1 MASWLQNLTAKLRA
15 GAAAPVA
22 GVEAQNTRISLG
34 LEQFVPWLTEVEHPS
49 VLDLG
54 CVWQAT
60 VSFFTQAGC
69 KLYTEDL
76 FKALALARAETL
88 PEAPPLAP
96 RFLAGALQHRR
107 ENFRGILAWDLFD
120 YLPEEL
126 VEPVAARLY
135 ELLEPEGMLLLL
147 CHKRPESVSFT
158 RYRVL
163 DARTLELLPGSL
175 PLSVERTYANRAL
188 LNLFAAFRSARNF
201 VGRDN
206 LRELFLTK

>member
-1 MASWLQNLTAKLRA
+1 MGSWLQNLTAKLRPA
-15 GAAAPVA
+15 TAEPASGID
-22 GVEAQNTRISLG
+22 TRTTRTSLA
-34 LEQFVPWLTEVEHPS
+34 LEQFIPSLTEVDHPS

-54 CVWQAT
+54 CVWQST
-60 VSFFTQAGC
+60 VTFFTQAGC
-69 KLYTEDL
+69 KLYAEDL
-76 FKALALARAETL
+76 FNALSLARAETS
-88 PEAPPLAP
+88 PEALPLAQ
-96 RFLAGALQHRR
+96 RFLAGVLRHPR

-147 CHKRPESVSFT
+147 CHKRPEGTSFT

-163 DARTLELLPGSL
+163 NARTLELLPGSL

>member
-1 MASWLQNLTAKLRA
+1 MGTWREKLNELLSP
-15 GAAAPVA
+15 GAAAAPPA
-22 GVEAQNTRISLG
+22 PGRNLRTSLGVEQFIG
-34 LEQFVPWLTEVEHPS
+34 LLADAPHPS

-60 VSFFTQAGC
+60 VAFFTQAGC
-69 KLYTEDL
+69 KLYTEDV
-76 FKALALARAETL
+76 FQALHQARAETR
-88 PEAPPLAP
+88 PKAPPLAE
-96 RFLAGALQHRR
+96 RFLPAVLKYPE

-126 VEPVAARLY
+126 VNLLAGRLFD
-135 ELLEPEGMLLLL
+135 LLEPGGALLGLFHNRAEG
-147 CHKRPESVSFT
+147 ESFT

-175 PLSVERTYANRAL
+175 MLPFERVYPNRAL
-188 LNLFAAFRSARNF
+188 LNLFAAFRSSRTF

-206 LRELFLTK
+206 LRELFLVK

>member
-1 MASWLQNLTAKLRA
+1 MGTWREKLNEFLSP
-15 GAAAPVA
+15 GAAATTA
-22 GVEAQNTRISLG
+22 ATERNTRTSLG
-34 LEQFVPWLTEVEHPS
+34 VEQFVGSLADAPHPS

-76 FKALALARAETL
+76 FQALHQARAETR
-88 PEAPPLAP
+88 PKAPPLAE
-96 RFLAGALQHRR
+96 RFLPAVLKYPEEH
-107 ENFRGILAWDLFD
+107 FRGILAWDLFD

-126 VEPVAARLY
+126 VGPMVERLFD
-135 ELLEPEGMLLLL
+135 LLEPGGALLGLFHNRTEGG
-147 CHKRPESVSFT
+147 SFT

-175 PLSVERTYANRAL
+175 LLPLERTYPNRGL
-188 LNLFAAFRSARNF
+188 LNLFAAFRSSRTF

-206 LRELFLTK
+206 LRELFLVK